1 MRVTYILVIHLGTK
15 AELRREFHLQNS
27 IFLVRR
33 LKLINPKA
41 QGGRR
46 LPNNLPGAARHDPA
60 QALAYPENSVVLY
73 DDEPSCNQ
81 FSVDVL
87 GSRLTG
93 RRRVTLFHDR
103 RDDLCCR

>member
-46 LPNNLPGAARHDPA
+46 LSNNLPGAR
-60 QALAYPENSVVLY
+60 QA
-73 DDEPSCNQ
+73 
-81 FSVDVL
+81 
-87 GSRLTG
+87 
-93 RRRVTLFHDR
+93 
-103 RDDLCCR
+103 

>member
-60 QALAYPENSVVLY
+60 WALSRQESSVVLY
-73 DDEPSCNQ
+73 DDEPSRNQ
-81 FSVDVL
+81 AFVDVL
-87 GSRLTG
+87 RSRLTG